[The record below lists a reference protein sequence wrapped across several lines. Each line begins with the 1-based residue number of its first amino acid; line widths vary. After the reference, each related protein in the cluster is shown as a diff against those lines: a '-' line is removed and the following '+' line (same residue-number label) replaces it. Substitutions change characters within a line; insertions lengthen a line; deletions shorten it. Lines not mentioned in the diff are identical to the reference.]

1 MTSQSSETPAY
12 SKNFRENLRS
22 LLEISS
28 DEGLREAIETS
39 LTLIDQVDAEIK
51 KSRESSKR
59 TEQTLRRFHAITGM
73 DYEKM
78 KRSKKERYPIERTK
92 DQIKAMGLDLEMLL
106 FSMEPVS
113 PSAEF
118 IDNYRGEDDSIHWK
132 RLGRIARLMALQQE
146 ASSHQ
151 SLERSFG
158 LAVADSCFPE
168 HAERRRRYEKHQAA
182 NRRRTYAEVVKAA
195 RH

>member
-1 MTSQSSETPAY
+1 MTPQSSETPAY
-12 SKNFRENLRS
+12 SKNFREKFKSS
-22 LLEISS
+22 LKS
-28 DEGLREAIETS
+28 DEKFRASVERALAAI
-39 LTLIDQVDAEIK
+39 DRADAEIK
-51 KSRESSKR
+51 KSRESRQR

-78 KRSKKERYPIERTK
+78 KRSKKKRYSIERTK

-113 PSAEF
+113 PSAEY
-118 IDNYRGEDDSIHWK
+118 IDNYQGEDDRIHWK
-132 RLGRIARLMALQQE
+132 RLGRIVRLMALQQE